1 MHTLT
6 YDIPALQEMVED
18 KMMAI
23 NMIDQT
29 HPSYLALSPGD
40 KQAIPYLIKA
50 ADIVNDVALEQDHP
64 LNRLLKQE
72 LIERTQTG
80 EKAAEL
86 SLKLFNSLNGVTG
99 LNGQDPEPV
108 CIFKGVH
115 GYLGRN
121 FYPSDLSV
129 ADFHCILKTMLH
141 QGKKEAVVKILSART
156 MVRWTPDHLLE
167 GIDYTIYFKREFTQ
181 IAENLK
187 KAATLT
193 TDDDFR
199 EYLYAQAEALTQ
211 TDNNKD
217 AMADKLWATLT
228 GPIEL
233 TLSRENYDD
242 EMTPTLFENE
252 ELTALVQEAGI
263 QPVNKDMLGMRVG
276 LVNHEGTAL
285 IHRFQKLMGALA
297 SQMPYA
303 DKYSQVITD
312 TGKVKQ
318 EAVDVDLIDLKGD
331 YAQCRGAITTA
342 QNLPNDDKLA
352 VKTGGGRRNVYH
364 RQVRQTYG
372 SVETKQVLNYLV
384 DPAFHKYFNPEA
396 HHLFVIGHENGHSL
410 GPNDTYKGALGA
422 YAATVEENKADLV
435 SIAFMP
441 AYVQAGVITQETLYQ
456 IYASW
461 IYRLFPRSKPQLI
474 QPHRIADLI
483 HLNALLN
490 KGAVKVSNDQ
500 KIALD
505 FDKIHQVVWDLLT
518 ETIEVQLSRS
528 AAKAKAFID
537 KYTAWPDIAEH
548 MVRVWKSLN
557 PKIYKEIKR
566 HF

>member
-6 YDIPALQEMVED
+6 YDVPMLRAMVED
-18 KMMAI
+18 KMMVI
-23 NMIDQT
+23 EMIDPT
-29 HPSYLALSPGD
+29 HPSYLALSPGN

-50 ADIVNDVALEQDHP
+50 ADIINDVALEQDHP
-64 LNRLLKQE
+64 LNKLLKQE
-72 LIERTQTG
+72 LIERAQAG
-80 EKAAEL
+80 EEAAQL
-86 SLKLFNSLNGVTG
+86 SLRLFNSLNGVTG
-99 LNGQDPEPV
+99 LNGQDPDPI

-129 ADFHCILKTMLH
+129 TDFHKILITMLH
-141 QGKKEAVVKILSART
+141 QGKKEEVASILSART
-156 MVRWTPDHLLE
+156 MVRWTANHLLE
-167 GIDYTIYFKREFTQ
+167 GIDYTIYFKKEFEQ
-181 IAENLK
+181 VAKNLK
-187 KAATLT
+187 KAASLT

-199 EYLYAQAEALTQ
+199 EYLCAQADALTQ
-211 TDNNKD
+211 TNNQKD
-217 AMADKLWATLT
+217 AVADKLWATLT

-242 EMTPTLFENE
+242 EMTPTLFENA
-252 ELTALVQEAGI
+252 ELTELIQQAGI
-263 QPVNKDMLGMRVG
+263 QPVNKDMLGMRIG
-276 LVNHEGTAL
+276 LDNSEGTAL
-285 IHRFQKLMGALA
+285 IHRFQKLMATLGT
-297 SQMPYA
+297 QMPYA
-303 DKYSQVITD
+303 DKYTQVITD
-312 TGKVKQ
+312 TGTVKQ

-331 YAQCRGAITTA
+331 YAQCRGGITTA

-384 DPAFHKYFNPEA
+384 DSAFHKYFNPEA

-422 YAATVEENKADLV
+422 YAATIEENKADLV

-441 AYVQAGVITQETLYQ
+441 AYVQAGIITNETLYQ
-456 IYASW
+456 VYASW

-483 HLNALLN
+483 HMNALMN
-490 KGAVKVSNDQ
+490 KGAIKVSHDQ

-528 AAKAKAFID
+528 ASQAKAFID
-537 KYTAWPDIAEH
+537 KYTKWPNIAEH
-548 MVRVWKSLN
+548 MVQVWKSLN